1 MEKVKSVLAKVLA
14 VLKTAKDF
22 VVSKTGNVSVV
33 TKTLVG
39 RVVAF
44 VSTPVG
50 RYVVIGVAVVLL
62 LTVGYCALKSHSKK
76 PTVRIQGVEAEV
88 KINDDAS
95 VLDSITKKL
104 GF

>member
-62 LTVGYCALKSHSKK
+62 LTVGYCALKSHSKNQLLEYRALK
-76 PTVRIQGVEAEV
+76 Q
-88 KINDDAS
+88 K
-95 VLDSITKKL
+95 
-104 GF
+104 

>member
-50 RYVVIGVAVVLL
+50 
-62 LTVGYCALKSHSKK
+62 
-76 PTVRIQGVEAEV
+76 
-88 KINDDAS
+88 
-95 VLDSITKKL
+95 
-104 GF
+104 